1 MRIVAVSTSARK
13 GEKKINQP
21 EAVLVEDWGVQGD
34 VHADGTHR
42 QLSLLAMEDIEYMR
56 GLGAD
61 VHPGDFAENLTTEG
75 VELHTCPVGTRF
87 VIDDNIELVLTQIG
101 KECHAGCAIRQQV
114 GDCIMPRRGIF
125 CRILNG
131 GTVRPGSTFRVSFRP
146 DVLPADESASD

>member
-61 VHPGDFAENLTTEG
+61 VHPGDVVTVFG
-75 VELHTCPVGTRF
+75 GDDGTLLEALAR
-87 VIDDNIELVLTQIG
+87 
-101 KECHAGCAIRQQV
+101 A
-114 GDCIMPRRGIF
+114 
-125 CRILNG
+125 G
-131 GTVRPGSTFRVSFRP
+131 GTINYEITSILTPRVRRVPLHRR
-146 DVLPADESASD
+146 ETR

>member
-1 MRIVAVSTSARK
+1 MRIVAVSTSKRK
-13 GEKKINQP
+13 GEKKVNQP
-21 EAVLVEDWGVQGD
+21 QINLIENFGTEGD

-61 VHPGDFAENLTTEG
+61 VNPGDFAENITTEG
-75 VELHTCPVGTRF
+75 VELHKCPVGTRF
-87 VIDDNIELVLTQIG
+87 VIGDDIELMLTQIG

-125 CRILNG
+125 CRILKG

>member
-1 MRIVAVSTSARK
+1 MSIVAVSTSARK

-21 EAVLVEDWGVQGD
+21 QVTLVEGHDVLGD

-61 VHPGDFAENLTTEG
+61 VHPGDFAENLTTSG

-87 VIDDNIELVLTQIG
+87 LVGDSVELILTQIG

-114 GDCIMPRRGIF
+114 GDCIMPRRGVF
-125 CRILNG
+125 CRILKG
-131 GTVRPGSTFRVSFRP
+131 GVVRPGDAFRVTFRP
-146 DVLPADESASD
+146 DLLPLA

>member
-1 MRIVAVSTSARK
+1 MSIVAVSISARK

-21 EAVLVEDWGVQGD
+21 QVTLVEGHGVQGD

-61 VHPGDFAENLTTEG
+61 VHPGDFAENLTTSG

-87 VIDDNIELVLTQIG
+87 AVGQEVELVLTQIG
-101 KECHAGCAIRQQV
+101 KECHAGHRWIV
-114 GDCIMPRRGIF
+114 
-125 CRILNG
+125 
-131 GTVRPGSTFRVSFRP
+131 
-146 DVLPADESASD
+146 